1 MEHFYF
7 DSSALVKRYVAESGT
22 DWMNQLCAAEAR
34 NTLYTVRIS
43 GAEIIAALFRRA
55 RTGELA
61 VPDVQAAAT
70 KFKADFQNRYQ
81 VVEVTEQLVRTAMT
95 LAETHALRG
104 YDAVQLAAA
113 LELQAARSALSLSSI
128 NFVCADDKLN
138 EAATKEGLAP
148 ENPNTH

>member
-70 KFKADFQNRYQ
+70 KFKDDFHKRYQ
-81 VVEVTEQLVRTAMT
+81 IVEVKEQLIQTAMI
-95 LAETHALRG
+95 LAERHALRV
-104 YDAVQLAAA
+104 YDAVKLAAA
-113 LELQAARSALSLSSI
+113 LELKATRDSLALSPI
-128 NFVCADDKLN
+128 HFVCADHKLN
-138 EAATKEGLAP
+138 EAAAEEGLTP
-148 ENPNTH
+148 ENPNAH